1 MEVDMQEQ
9 NQSLGEILRQS
20 RESKKLSIQ
29 QVAERLRL
37 SVAKIQAIESDDVEL
52 LRTDLARGYIRNY
65 AKLLGTDAQILLDL
79 HSQAYPQQQQQIFIA
94 TEALQKKADQY
105 RALRK
110 NLLIVF
116 VLMVSISLIGIGA
129 YHGVTYLAEHQSMPV
144 SNKASAENE
153 AATEKQILDKEQVAA
168 EVNAQADKQESVNA
182 NTNAN
187 GPMQQGQIELKL
199 VFTEQS
205 WTSVRDIEGRS
216 IYNKLAEAGTQD
228 LVYGFPPLKLIVGNV
243 HGTKVYA
250 HGSEI
255 SLDKYMQNNVARL
268 NVE

>member
-1 MEVDMQEQ
+1 MQEQ

-65 AKLLGTDAQILLDL
+65 AKLLGTDVQILLDL
-79 HSQAYPQQQQQIFIA
+79 HSQAYPQQQQQIFIV

-105 RALRK
+105 RALK
-110 NLLIVF
+110 KTIALGILLVG
-116 VLMVSISLIGIGA
+116 SISVLILGLYQG
-129 YHGVTYLAEHQSMPV
+129 YVYLSDHAANTV
-144 SNKASAENE
+144 SSETNSANVAEN
-153 AATEKQILDKEQVAA
+153 EKQILDKEQVAA
-168 EVNAQADKQESVNA
+168 EVNALADKQEKV
-182 NTNAN
+182 NTNVNGN

-205 WTSVRDIEGRS
+205 WTSVRDVEGHS
-216 IYNKLAEAGTQD
+216 VYNKLAEAGTQD
-228 LVYGFPPLKLIVGNV
+228 LVYGFPPLKLIIGNV
-243 HGTKVYA
+243 HGTKVYV

-255 SLDKYMQNNVARL
+255 SLEKYMQNNVARL

>member
-1 MEVDMQEQ
+1 
-9 NQSLGEILRQS
+9 
-20 RESKKLSIQ
+20 
-29 QVAERLRL
+29 
-37 SVAKIQAIESDDVEL
+37 
-52 LRTDLARGYIRNY
+52 
-65 AKLLGTDAQILLDL
+65 
-79 HSQAYPQQQQQIFIA
+79 
-94 TEALQKKADQY
+94 
-105 RALRK
+105 
-110 NLLIVF
+110 
-116 VLMVSISLIGIGA
+116 
-129 YHGVTYLAEHQSMPV
+129 
-144 SNKASAENE
+144 
-153 AATEKQILDKEQVAA
+153 
-168 EVNAQADKQESVNA
+168 
-182 NTNAN
+182 
-187 GPMQQGQIELKL
+187 MQQGQIELKL